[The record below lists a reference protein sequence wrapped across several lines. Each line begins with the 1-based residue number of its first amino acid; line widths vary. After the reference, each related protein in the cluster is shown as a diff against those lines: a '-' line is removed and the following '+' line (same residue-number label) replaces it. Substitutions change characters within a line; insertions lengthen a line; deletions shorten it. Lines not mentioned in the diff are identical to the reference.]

1 VRFATSYAQ
10 EKIAKVQSDGNS
22 DGQEYDML
30 LKTQTLLA
38 ERLGPVLSQLD
49 AASPEDVRLRLS

>member
-1 VRFATSYAQ
+1 MYAQ

-22 DGQEYDML
+22 SGQEFATL
-30 LKTQTLLA
+30 LKTQKLLA

-49 AASPEDVRLRLS
+49 AASPEDVRLHLS